1 MIRGFIFYDEYKNK
15 CLFELDQSYFF
26 VLSNGEGIVVPKR
39 YRTDF
44 ATVPQW
50 ARSVINVLDKHYQ
63 ACILHDWLYD
73 NQYKSRKFADDEF
86 LKAMKKHGVKKWKR
100 NLMWFAVRVGGLKR
114 WRT

>member
-1 MIRGFIFYDEYKNK
+1 MIQGFIFYDNIKKK
-15 CLFELDQSYFF
+15 CLFELAEPLTFQ
-26 VLSNGEGIVVPKR
+26 LSNGEQTYIPVQ

-50 ARSVINVLDKHYQ
+50 ARSVINVLDKHYK

-100 NLMWFAVRVGGLKR
+100 NLMWFAVRVGGRNR